1 MKTLS
6 STYSF
11 PIITIKES
19 EKKEDYHKQ
28 FVQAI
33 VNRSVADGYADRYTI
48 ANECVNFYLGLQ
60 TGEEFDFLQKA
71 EDGDTLPA
79 MWMNY
84 NRINNKI
91 NIMLG
96 ELSQKKYEIFV
107 EGINKELKSRK
118 LQKKTEML
126 IDMRFQ
132 PIAQDLEQ
140 EFGMAL
146 QPPMQAQGGFM
157 PQTEEELDDFFDRE
171 YKDMA
176 EIVVSAILKYLARVN
191 NWDYQRIKM
200 FSDILIMGM
209 AFCRTEIIDGI
220 PVTKRVDPRN
230 MIWDVNANDDFL
242 SDSTYFGEMEYMS
255 IGDVI
260 NQFGLTKKE
269 IEQAYED
276 YRSYSLGSSHDSNT
290 VHDFGLLNNNG
301 GLRFFKQEGG
311 DLRVLVARACWVDYK
326 PLARKEYKDQFGQ
339 DRIDKASPDA
349 EGKDIKKTTIK
360 VWRQGTLIAGKF
372 LKKWGEVPNQARNWT
387 SLSNADA
394 PYKCLIP
401 QYMNGI
407 AISKVHM
414 MKNLQKLK
422 DMALYRLQ
430 LDMARAGTKSF
441 FYDVN
446 QLPEGYSLQQVM
458 KYMKTTGLVLIDS
471 SGASGSGPTGF
482 NQFKDIDL
490 TMSQNIMAYLEISAL
505 MDREMDAISG
515 INEARQGMVKNASQ
529 AVGVTQSSLFQST
542 LATAVYYDLFA
553 QFCSHV
559 LEHQAKLAK
568 IAWAGKERFAPI
580 IGEAGINFLQ
590 VDVDMDLHDYAV
602 FIREV
607 PPLVQDQQMFQQIIL
622 AAVQAGQLSFAQA
635 MKLLLEKDVRV
646 GVRQLEREQKKMME
660 QQAMMQQQAEQAAQQ
675 QQLAAEA
682 DMAERQAQAK
692 QLETAIQ
699 NEADIK
705 KLITQGRLDMKGQLL
720 DFKKDLS
727 LKKLD
732 NKLKEK
738 ELNQKMAIDRQKANL
753 DIVKAEKQLEI
764 DEKKG
769 EQQMK
774 IAAQKAKQKPKSDKK

>member
-1 MKTLS
+1 MNTLS
-6 STYSF
+6 SNYSF
-11 PIITIKES
+11 PIITQKES

-33 VNRSVADGYADRYTI
+33 VNRSIADGYADRYTV
-48 ANECVNFYLGLQ
+48 ANESVNFYLGLQ
-60 TGEEFDFLQKA
+60 NGEEFDFMQKA

-84 NRINNKI
+84 NRINNKV

-126 IDMRFQ
+126 IDLRFQ
-132 PIAQDLEQ
+132 PVADDLES

-146 QPPMQAQGGFM
+146 QPPQPQSGFV
-157 PQTEEELDDFFDRE
+157 PQSEEELDDFFDRE

-176 EIVVSAILKYLARVN
+176 EIIVSAILKYLSRVN
-191 NWDYQRIKM
+191 NWDYQRIQM
-200 FSDILIMGM
+200 FADILIMGM

-230 MIWDVNANDDFL
+230 MIWDTSATNDFL
-242 SDSTYFGEMEYMS
+242 SDSTYFGEIEYMS

-269 IEQAYED
+269 IEEAYAD
-276 YRSYSLGSSHDSNT
+276 YRSYSLGLGQNT
-290 VHDFGLLNNNG
+290 PGNHDFGLLNNNG

-311 DLRVLVARACWVDYK
+311 DLRVLVARASWVDYK
-326 PLARKEYKDQFGQ
+326 PLSRKESE
-339 DRIDKASPDA
+339 DKYGNVHIKRMDPDS
-349 EGKDIKKTTIK
+349 EEKEVKKTNIK
-360 VWRQGTLIAGKF
+360 TWRRGTLIAGKF
-372 LKKWGEVPNQARNWT
+372 MKNWGEIPNQARNWT

-401 QYMNGI
+401 QYMNGV

-422 DMALYRLQ
+422 NMALYRLQ
-430 LDMARAGTKSF
+430 LDMARSGTKGF
-441 FYDVN
+441 FYDTN
-446 QLPEGYSLQQVM
+446 QLPEGFTLQQVL
-458 KYMKTTGLVLIDS
+458 KYLKTAGIALIDS

-482 NQFKDIDL
+482 NQFKELDL
-490 TMSQNIMAYLEISAL
+490 TMSNNIMGYLEISAL

-542 LATAVYYDLFA
+542 LATAVYYDLFS
-553 QFCSHV
+553 QFCSHI

-568 IAWAGKERFAPI
+568 ISWAGKERFAPI
-580 IGEAGINFLQ
+580 IGEAGINFLEI
-590 VDVDMDLHDYAV
+590 DIDMDLHDYAV

-607 PPLVQDQQMFQQIIL
+607 PPLVQDQQMYQQLIM
-622 AAVQAGQLSFAQA
+622 AAVQAGQLTFVQA

-646 GVRQLEREQKKMME
+646 GVRQMEREQRKMME
-660 QQAMMQQQAEQAAQQ
+660 QQQAVEQQMAEQQQQA
-675 QQLAAEA
+675 QLAAEA
-682 DMAERQAQAK
+682 DMEQRRQQAE
-692 QLETAIQ
+692 QLASAVK
-699 NEADIK
+699 NEAELK
-705 KLITQGRLDMKGQLL
+705 KIMAQGRANMKGQLI
-720 DFKKDLS
+720 DFKKDLAI
-727 LKKLD
+727 KKLD
-732 NKLKEK
+732 NKLKER
-738 ELNQKMAIDRQKANL
+738 ELGQKMAIDRQKANL
-753 DIVKAEKQLEI
+753 DIAKAQA
-764 DEKKG
+764 
-769 EQQMK
+769 QMK
-774 IAAQKAKQKPKSDKK
+774 LQEQKAKQQTKSK

>member
-1 MKTLS
+1 MTPLS

-11 PIITIKES
+11 PTLTVPEKEKD
-19 EKKEDYHKQ
+19 ENYHKQ
-28 FVQAI
+28 FTQAI

-71 EDGDTLPA
+71 EDGDILPA
-79 MWMNY
+79 RWATY
-84 NRINNKI
+84 NRINNKV

-126 IDMRFQ
+126 IDLRFQ
-132 PIAQDLEQ
+132 PVAADLEQ
-140 EFGMAL
+140 QFGMPL
-146 QPPMQAQGGFM
+146 QPPMQAQNGFT
-157 PQTEEELDDFFDRE
+157 PQNEEELEDFFERE

-176 EIVVSAILKYLARVN
+176 EIVVSFILKYLAKVN
-191 NWDYQRIKM
+191 NWDYQRIQM
-200 FSDILIMGM
+200 FADILIQGM

-220 PVTKRVDPRN
+220 PVTRRVDPRN
-230 MIWDVNANDDFL
+230 MVWDVNATNDFL

-260 NQFGLTKKE
+260 NQYGLTKKE

-276 YRSYSLGSSHDSNT
+276 YKGYHMGMSHNAVNNRDFGVLDSN
-290 VHDFGLLNNNG
+290 G
-301 GLRFFKQEGG
+301 GMRFFRQEGG
-311 DLRVLVARACWVDYK
+311 DLRLLVTRACWTDYK
-326 PLARKEYKDQFGQ
+326 PLARKEYKDQFGN
-339 DRIDKASPDA
+339 DNIDKADPDA
-349 EGKDIKKTTIK
+349 KGKDIKKTTIK
-360 VWRQGTLIAGKF
+360 TWRQATLIAGKF
-372 LKKWGEVPNQARNWT
+372 VKKWGEIPNQARNWT

-394 PYKCLIP
+394 PYKALIP
-401 QYMNGI
+401 HYMNGI

-430 LDMARAGTKSF
+430 LDMARSGTKSF
-441 FYDVN
+441 FYDIN
-446 QLPEGYSLQQVM
+446 QLPQGYTFQQVM
-458 KYMKTTGLVLIDS
+458 KYMKTAGIVLIDS

-542 LATAVYYDLFA
+542 IATAVYYDLFS
-553 QFCSHV
+553 QFCTHV

-568 IAWAGKERFAPI
+568 ISWAGKERFASI
-580 IGEAGINFLQ
+580 IGQAGINFLE
-590 VDVDMDLHDYAV
+590 VDVDMDLHDYAI

-607 PPLVQDQQMFQQIIL
+607 PPLIQDQQMYQQIIL
-622 AAVQAGQLSFAQA
+622 AAVQAGQISFPQA

-660 QQAMMQQQAEQAAQQ
+660 QQQQAQQQMEQQAQQ
-675 QQLAAEA
+675 QQMAAESE
-682 DMAERQAQAK
+682 AEDRAAQAR
-692 QLETAIQ
+692 QLESAVQNQAEIQ
-699 NEADIK
+699 
-705 KLITQGRLDMKGQLL
+705 KLLAKGRIDANGKII
-720 DFKKDLS
+720 DFKKDLAI
-727 LKKLD
+727 KKLD
-732 NKLKEK
+732 NHLKEK
-738 ELNQKMAIDRQKANL
+738 ELGQKMAIDRQKAHL
-753 DIVKAEKQLEI
+753 DMAKTHA
-764 DEKKG
+764 
-769 EQQMK
+769 QMK
-774 IAAQKAKQKPKSDKK
+774 LQAQKAKEKPKSSGK